1 MPCENRVARL
11 EVNRQKEELGISMIA
26 QIERIRNESVVVNGF
41 AEAAPQEQ
49 SKAKT
54 FT

>member
-1 MPCENRVARL
+1 MDEWKMTRKKA
-11 EVNRQKEELGISMIA
+11 
-26 QIERIRNESVVVNGF
+26 VVVNGF

-54 FT
+54 VA